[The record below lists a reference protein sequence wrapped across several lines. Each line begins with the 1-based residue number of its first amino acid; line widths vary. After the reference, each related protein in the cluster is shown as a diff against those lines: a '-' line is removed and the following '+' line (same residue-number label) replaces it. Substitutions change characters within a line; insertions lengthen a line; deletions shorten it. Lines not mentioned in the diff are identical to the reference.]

1 MKFRKQNFKMKSDII
16 LEIIFKEKLYN
27 HNQLL
32 QFGYDLNDESNELTS
47 DEKKEISIQ
56 MRLNFI
62 KETLYI
68 EISQKLEDFDYDLLQ
83 AATTQLV
90 TLTLNKNEKKL

>member
-16 LEIIFKEKLYN
+16 LEMICKEKIWN
-27 HNQLL
+27 KNQLL
-32 QFGYDLNDESNELTS
+32 EFGYDLSDLTS

-90 TLTLNKNEKKL
+90 TLTLNKNEKKS